1 MKKPVLEVAK
11 QPKPLMEVQ
20 QQQQQQQQQL
30 KRNHRAELETH
41 LGSTVPY
48 KIATMGSARRL
59 AYMASVVVE
68 GEQYKTYPQT
78 FPSQVIQ
85 TIRFGWGVYLKF
97 ISDHL
102 FSQAEAEEALAALV
116 LDKRGVQTGQVAY
129 HHHLY
134 LHRYHLRRHL
144 RHHLCHQQVGKP
156 VEPGVT
162 RDILQCAE
170 RVLQL
175 LGSIPKFAV
184 KRM

>member
-1 MKKPVLEVAK
+1 
-11 QPKPLMEVQ
+11 
-20 QQQQQQQQQL
+20 
-30 KRNHRAELETH
+30 
-41 LGSTVPY
+41 
-48 KIATMGSARRL
+48 
-59 AYMASVVVE
+59 MASVVVE

-129 HHHLY
+129 YHLY
-134 LHRYHLRRHL
+134 LHRRHLRRHL

-175 LGSIPKFAV
+175 LGSIPNLTV